1 VNVQN
6 SVGEREKQ
14 IILKNQPPP
23 IEVHLK
29 NEEPDLMTVIA
40 TTVFLHTTATRSTTT
55 VTTITAGTASTAV
68 VTSIK
73 RLSNSFLL
81 LCCHRYPC
89 LSQKFPC
96 YTWLSTVFISC
107 FTRRIVLLKLSSCYL
122 IFPVLMLTTDQNIL
136 QGSIWRLRECKKFC
150 R

>member
-1 VNVQN
+1 MNVQN

-55 VTTITAGTASTAV
+55 VTTITAGTASTAAV
-68 VTSIK
+68 TIAIVTSIK
-73 RLSNSFLL
+73 RLSNSFFTALL
-81 LCCHRYPC
+81 LSLPMFE
-89 LSQKFPC
+89 SK
-96 YTWLSTVFISC
+96 IS
-107 FTRRIVLLKLSSCYL
+107 LLYL
-122 IFPVLMLTTDQNIL
+122 VVYSFYIMLYETN
-136 QGSIWRLRECKKFC
+136 SAS
-150 R
+150 